1 MNTIRK
7 TVLVTALLTSA
18 LWMKTAIAA
27 EPLLHVVVKMHS
39 IEQIQAQEKAGDE
52 LYMSVTEFGPKT
64 RYYRVPDQPFYW
76 RGDSLQKVKDVELF
90 SVDLEPKQK
99 LSLVFSLM
107 EQDVAPWNPDDLLG
121 AVKADLERTAKG
133 MKETWVMPDKQTV
146 FISDSAK
153 GEVHPIEFRTKDARY
168 RAQLSLEFK

>member
-1 MNTIRK
+1 MNIMRK

-27 EPLLHVVVKMHS
+27 EKMLHVVVKMHN
-39 IEQIQAQEKAGDE
+39 IEQIQVQENRGDE
-52 LYMSVTEFGPKT
+52 LYMSITEFGSKT

-76 RGDSLQKVKDVELF
+76 RGDSLQKVQDVELF
-90 SVDLEPKQK
+90 SVDLAPQEKI
-99 LSLVFSLM
+99 SLVFSLM

-146 FISDSAK
+146 FIADSSK
-153 GEVHPIEFRTKDARY
+153 GELHPIEFQTKGARY